1 MSAAPDRAM
10 VLAAGLGLRM
20 RPLTDTRPKPLIEVA
35 GRTMLDRALDR
46 LVDAHVTEC
55 VVNTHHLGAMIHDH
69 LAGRDRPRIVFSDE
83 ETPLE
88 TGGGVARV
96 LDRLGAGPFYVVN
109 ADVVWLDG
117 RRPALL
123 RLAETWD
130 DARMDA
136 LLLVHPTVRALGY
149 DGRGDFVVG
158 PLGDARRRREAEVS
172 PYVFTGVELAHPR
185 LFADAPKGAFSLN
198 VLFDR
203 AAEAGRLYAA
213 VHDGEWFHVGT
224 PEGLAKA
231 EAAMREPFRVDPR
244 RDT

>member
-1 MSAAPDRAM
+1 MSTTPDRAM

-20 RPLTDTRPKPLIEVA
+20 RPLTETRPKPLIEVA
-35 GRTMLDRALDR
+35 GRTLLDRALDR
-46 LVDAHVTEC
+46 VVDAGVGDC

-69 LAGRDRPRIVFSDE
+69 LAGRTAPRIAFSDE

-88 TGGGVARV
+88 TGGGVARA
-96 LDRLGAGPFYVVN
+96 LARLGAGPFYIVN

-117 RRPALL
+117 RRSALR
-123 RLAETWD
+123 RLAELWD

-136 LLLVHPTVRALGY
+136 LLLVHPTTRAVGY
-149 DGRGDFVVG
+149 EGRGDFVVD
-158 PLGDARRRREAEVS
+158 PLGAARRRRETEVS

-198 VLFDR
+198 LLFDR
-203 AAEAGRLYAA
+203 AAAARRLYAM

-224 PEGLAKA
+224 PAALAAA